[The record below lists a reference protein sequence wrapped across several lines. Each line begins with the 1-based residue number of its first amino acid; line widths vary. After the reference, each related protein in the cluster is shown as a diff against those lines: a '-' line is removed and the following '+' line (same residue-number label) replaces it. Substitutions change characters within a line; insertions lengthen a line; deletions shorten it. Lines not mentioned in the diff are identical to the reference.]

1 MARTRSFSLLF
12 VILLGALVAPA
23 IAFPQEYTVEP
34 AFGVAGFAAQDIVPI
49 TFWDLT
55 LREMAIVLALA
66 ISPLLLAPVEI
77 VFAAKV
83 LSLLGFRRIAR
94 GNVLAHS
101 IRNAIYGSIQKRPGI
116 SPGELAAETG
126 ISRGALAYHLALL
139 RALGKIVLVKDHGA
153 VCCFEN
159 SGTFNRCEQLMLT
172 CLRSDTGRKI
182 LRALARSPGL
192 SRAELGQI
200 LCVSGPTVTWHM
212 KRLASDGA
220 VSISRQGKFC
230 RYVISDEMTAFL
242 KRAGS
247 TGEGYEIL
255 STGENGMIPRAAWA
269 QPAES

>member
-1 MARTRSFSLLF
+1 MKSAPAY
-12 VILLGALVAPA
+12 ILLLVFLCIALSAPVFA
-23 IAFPQEYTVEP
+23 LPPEYTIEP
-34 AFGVAGFAAQDIVPI
+34 SFGSIGMAAADVAPI

-94 GNVLAHS
+94 GNVLANS
-101 IRNAIYGSIQKRPGI
+101 IRNAIYGRIRKSPGI

-139 RALGKIVLVKDHGA
+139 RAMGKIVLVKDHGA

-159 SGTFNRCEQLMLT
+159 SDTLNRCEQLMLT

-182 LRALARSPGL
+182 LRALARTPGL

-247 TGEGYEIL
+247 SWGGCEIL
-255 STGENGMIPRAAWA
+255 SPGDSGVIPRAAWA